1 LAVFRFSPLDLIPQ
15 LLSYDRHLRRCFHA
29 DANAT
34 PCDPHNGD
42 GDIIADENPF
52 SNFAT

>member
-1 LAVFRFSPLDLIPQ
+1 MAVGRFGPFHLFLQ
-15 LLSYDRHLRRCFHA
+15 LLPDNWHFLRRFHA

-34 PCDPHNGD
+34 PSDPHYGD